1 MLTEETWSR
10 ICHNFKDLQELH
22 DSIFKKMSPR
32 QKKFPNLTNQMAMI
46 KREIRSNL
54 LMNDPTKV
62 SQITSL
68 SDVEMDPEFGKTEFI

>member
-1 MLTEETWSR
+1 
-10 ICHNFKDLQELH
+10 
-22 DSIFKKMSPR
+22 
-32 QKKFPNLTNQMAMI
+32 MAMI

-68 SDVEMDPEFGKTEFI
+68 SDVEMDPEFGKTEFM

>member
-10 ICHNFKDLQELH
+10 ICHKFKDLQELH

-32 QKKFPNLTNQMAMI
+32 QKKFSNLTNQMAMI
-46 KREIRSNL
+46 KRKIRSNL

-68 SDVEMDPEFGKTEFI
+68 SDVEMDPEFGKTEFM

>member
-1 MLTEETWSR
+1 MPTEETWSR

-22 DSIFKKMSPR
+22 DSILKKMSPR

-68 SDVEMDPEFGKTEFI
+68 SHVEMDPEFGKTEFM

>member
-22 DSIFKKMSPR
+22 HSIFKKMSPR

-68 SDVEMDPEFGKTEFI
+68 SDVEMDPEFGKTEFM

>member
-1 MLTEETWSR
+1 
-10 ICHNFKDLQELH
+10 
-22 DSIFKKMSPR
+22 MSPR

-68 SDVEMDPEFGKTEFI
+68 SDVEMDPEFGKTEFM